1 MRRLVVDAS
10 VAIKWFVPEVH
21 HRAARRLLREGLELL
36 SPDLVRAEVGNVLWK
51 KWRRGELSAGEVGAI
66 LRDFGRFPLRIRTS
80 EPLMEGA
87 WAVAERFGRSFY
99 DGLYVALAV
108 ETESSLVTADSR
120 LYSALREDALADS
133 LLWVEDAP
141 W

>member
-1 MRRLVVDAS
+1 MRRFVVDAS
-10 VAIKWFVPEVH
+10 VAMKWFVPEVH
-21 HRAARRLLREGLELL
+21 HEAARRLLREGFELL

-51 KWRRGELSAGEVGAI
+51 KWRRGELSAGEAVAI

-80 EPLMEGA
+80 EPLMKGA
-87 WAVAERFGRSFY
+87 WTVAERFGRSFY

-120 LYSALREDALADS
+120 LYNALRDDALADN
-133 LLWVEDAP
+133 LLWVEEAP
-141 W
+141 

>member
-1 MRRLVVDAS
+1 MRRFVVDAS

-21 HRAARRLLREGLELL
+21 HEAARRLLREGFELL

-51 KWRRGELSAGEVGAI
+51 KWRRGELSAGEAVAV

-120 LYSALREDALADS
+120 LYNALREDALAEN
-133 LLWVEDAP
+133 LLWVEEAP
-141 W
+141 